1 MTINDDPFDSK
12 IIVIER
18 NILLRNITIF
28 SLSARLKLKFYK
40 SIILIRIIIVNLEI
54 N

>member
-28 SLSARLKLKFYK
+28 SLSSRF
-40 SIILIRIIIVNLEI
+40 IIRGQGSGVRDH
-54 N
+54 